1 VWRTWPRLLL
11 WLQLWL
17 LPWPGS
23 AADCPRLWPDAT
35 FLQLYAD
42 DPPLTSE
49 RLRHWRA
56 LGAEELIL
64 QWSAY
69 GPPDG
74 GPFPLVESGRLAMLL
89 DAAAEAGLRLRL
101 GLRYDPG
108 FWRERD
114 AGEPEEPLQR
124 SELARYLE
132 RRLADQA
139 VLLAVLAPLTR
150 HPAFAGW
157 YLADEIDDRRWNAR
171 RPRLLLLDYLRR
183 SAEPLRADAPQADL
197 AVSGFSGGLVP
208 PAEWAAFWVE
218 LLNAARIDR
227 LLFQDGVGAGKLEP
241 DELDYYLPV
250 LAERLG
256 AAGRALSVVVELFE
270 ADPERPDHF
279 RPAPPARVSE
289 QLSRAAGSGLPPA
302 TFALPHY
309 ADPAAGPAAA
319 ELAEALAALRR
330 DCGG

>member
-1 VWRTWPRLLL
+1 V
-11 WLQLWL
+11 
-17 LPWPGS
+17 
-23 AADCPRLWPDAT
+23 ACPALWPNAT
-35 FLQLYAD
+35 FLQLYGD
-42 DPPLTSE
+42 DPPVTSE
-49 RLRHWRA
+49 RLRHWRS
-56 LGAEELIL
+56 LGAEELIV

-74 GPFPLVESGRLAMLL
+74 GPFPLVESGRLAALL
-89 DAAAEAGLRLRL
+89 DAAAAAGLRLRL

-132 RRLADQA
+132 RRLADQTA
-139 VLLAVLAPLTR
+139 LLVVLAPMTA

-183 SAEPLRADAPQADL
+183 GAEALRAAAPQADL
-197 AVSGFSGGLVP
+197 AVSGFSGGVLP
-208 PAEWAAFWVE
+208 PQEWAAFWVE
-218 LLNAARIDR
+218 LLNTARIGR
-227 LLFQDGVGAGKLEP
+227 LLFQDGIGAAKLELS
-241 DELDYYLPV
+241 ELDYYLPV
-250 LAERLG
+250 LAERLRE
-256 AAGRALSVVVELFE
+256 AEREVSVVVELFE
-270 ADPERPDHF
+270 ADPARPERF
-279 RPAPPARVSE
+279 RPAPLERVAE
-289 QLSRAAGSGLPPA
+289 QLRRAAATGRPPA

-319 ELAEALAALRR
+319 VLAADLAALHR